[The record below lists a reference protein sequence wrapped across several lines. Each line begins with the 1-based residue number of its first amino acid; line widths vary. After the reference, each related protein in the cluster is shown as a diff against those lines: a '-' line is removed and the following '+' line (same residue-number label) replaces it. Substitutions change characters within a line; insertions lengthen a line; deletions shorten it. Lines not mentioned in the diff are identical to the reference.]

1 MQIALTPQRRDDTLT
16 LSAQGDVLTFNGVAY
31 DFGPLPDGGVLP
43 RAAVA
48 CDWLASDVTRE
59 GGTLRLTLILPHGP
73 DSHATAAE
81 KVALVIRWQD
91 KTNPHLPSP
100 DGSSLRP
107 WYCSG
112 LPQFVGSIPYL
123 SVQGEQRYRGSWR
136 SGVPSM
142 S

>member
-73 DSHATAAE
+73 
-81 KVALVIRWQD
+81 VPW
-91 KTNPHLPSP
+91 PHPPEARAVLFPEPIHVTEGGPIALPSYTQP
-100 DGSSLRP
+100 TDH
-107 WYCSG
+107 
-112 LPQFVGSIPYL
+112 I
-123 SVQGEQRYRGSWR
+123 GEADA
-136 SGVPSM
+136 
-142 S
+142 